1 MIDLASLYL
10 NDILR
15 RNGIDPK
22 RTKLIR
28 HSLKHERCKVCFDRG
43 FINAYQQ
50 IQKENFFNDCDY
62 TLSFISEPGTS
73 AKYIGCYKVGIG
85 KPINLSLMPLGFPVP
100 EMFTDNRYFYD
111 LQATD
116 IMADL
121 KDRLIIEWGKAAV
134 SWHQWA
140 SNEKNVLA
148 IQANPKYTFPGYDKV
163 ILSYPEL
170 KEIISDNVL
179 YENWHTA
186 LSSVYAI
193 YLIVDTS
200 DGKQYVG
207 SAYGNDGLLDR
218 WKCYVDTG
226 HGGNKQMRDLICYTP
241 NRFEH
246 FQFCIL
252 QILSKTITPEEVIE
266 IESLYKKKL
275 KTKEFGLNMN

>member
-1 MIDLASLYL
+1 MSSLYL
-10 NDILR
+10 TDIMR
-15 RNGIDPK
+15 RNNLDPN

-28 HSLKHERCKVCFDRG
+28 HALKHDRCQRCFQHN
-43 FINAYQQ
+43 FIEYYQR
-50 IQKENFFNDCDY
+50 IQRKNFFVGCDY
-62 TLSFISEPGTS
+62 LLSFFSGPGTS
-73 AKYIGCYKVGIG
+73 AKFIGCYKVGG
-85 KPINLSLMPLGFPVP
+85 GEPINLSLMPLGFPVP
-100 EMFTDNRYFYD
+100 EMFTEDRYFYD

-121 KDRLIIEWGKAAV
+121 KERLIIEWGKAAV

-163 ILSYPEL
+163 ILSYAEL
-170 KEIISDNVL
+170 KEIISDNIL

-186 LSSVYAI
+186 LSSIYAI

-218 WKCYVDTG
+218 WKCYVNTG
-226 HGGNKQMRDLICYTP
+226 HGGNKQIRDLICYTP

-246 FQFCIL
+246 FQFSIL
-252 QILSKTITPEEVIE
+252 QILPKTIAPEEVII